1 MSARPAIP
9 GSREQ
14 GGLRPFSLRGL
25 SSGGIA
31 VRLFVTAW
39 IIYGLHFATDIV
51 REYYP
56 ALALGDHFSFRLDE
70 YAGLHPDLFE
80 KEGYGWHQ
88 GNNPGLSFAAAV
100 PYALARPLIDPVV
113 EKVVEGRRAAGL
125 IEDPPVYDT
134 PWPRDRYFFEETWR
148 RGLDIKLGLASWVMQ
163 FFFMAPLCAV
173 SVVAVFYVLRLL
185 LASNRM
191 ALWFSIL
198 YAFGTPVFY
207 RSAFLNQNIALG
219 IVVFLAFLVMW
230 DPWERWRLAPRGRF
244 LVGGL
249 GGGLAVLFDY
259 SGVVFLAGL
268 FLYGLALVSPQARR
282 PGEADGRSRPS
293 STLPSLANVVR
304 GGLWYSLGA
313 IGPLCL
319 LWFYQWRSYGH
330 PFLPGQ
336 HWMPP
341 VEWIDLGYQGYGLPQ
356 AELIL
361 ALAFDHRFGLFVF
374 CPLLLLALFAPLV
387 DRGKAR
393 ILPRRETW
401 LILLLFLGLTV
412 FFSGSNYTRLQYN
425 TGVRYLTAIIPFLF
439 LPTAAVLVR
448 LPRWLIYFGGV
459 FQVGWMWAL
468 AMHREVQAPL
478 GVLDPVL
485 RTLVGGFAL
494 PALRTFEWMG
504 DAYGGF
510 AAGGASPLPLF
521 LLAATFLLGVWAMR
535 TRFDRG
541 EGG

>member
-1 MSARPAIP
+1 M
-9 GSREQ
+9 

-25 SSGGIA
+25 SPGGIA

-39 IIYGLHFATDIV
+39 IVYGLHFATDIV

-88 GNNPGLSFAAAV
+88 GNNPGVSFFAAV
-100 PYALARPLIDPVV
+100 PYVLARPVIDPLV
-113 EKVVEGRRAAGL
+113 ERVVEGRRAAG
-125 IEDPPVYDT
+125 IAEDPPEYDT
-134 PWPRDRYFFEETWR
+134 PWPRDRHFFEETWR

-173 SVVAVFYVLRLL
+173 SVVAVFHVLRRL

-191 ALWFSIL
+191 ALWLAII

-207 RSAFLNQNIALG
+207 RVAFLNQNIALG
-219 IVVFLAFLVMW
+219 IIAFLAVLVLW
-230 DPWERWRLAPRGRF
+230 DPWERWQLSPRAQF
-244 LVGGL
+244 LVA
-249 GGGLAVLFDY
+249 GLAGGMTVLFDY
-259 SGVVFLAGL
+259 SGVIFLGALFIYGL
-268 FLYGLALVSPQARR
+268 FVASQAAGRRLSPTDA
-282 PGEADGRSRPS
+282 
-293 STLPSLANVVR
+293 VR

-313 IGPLCL
+313 LGPLCL

-341 VEWIDLGYQGYGLPQ
+341 VEWIELGYQGYGLPQ
-356 AELIL
+356 AELFL

-387 DRGKAR
+387 DRGPTR

-401 LILLLFLGLTV
+401 LALLLFLAVTI

-425 TGVRYLTAIIPFLF
+425 TGVRYLTPLVPFLF
-439 LPTAAVLVR
+439 LPAAAVLAR
-448 LPRWLIYFGGV
+448 LPRWLIYFVGV
-459 FQVGWMWAL
+459 FQIGWMWAL

-510 AAGGASPLPLF
+510 AARGASPLPLF
-521 LLAATFLLGVWAMR
+521 LLAAALLVGMWAMR
-535 TRFDRG
+535 TRAERD